1 MNEIILNSHNKS
13 LIRKKRFWNISL
25 ITLLLIGIIFSSKI
39 IDINSSN
46 LLNGI
51 PRLGDYVSQIL
62 PSLETS
68 NLFLSSNDKGSIAYW
83 YFNLPKYLKLLFETF
98 NMALLATIIGSTL
111 ALFLSFLAA
120 KNTSP
125 NSLVFFTIRR
135 ILEFFRGVP
144 EIIFAILFVWVLGI
158 GPLAG
163 IIAMTL
169 HTTGSLGKLFSEVHE
184 NSNDKPIDALKASG
198 GNWLSEMKFGL
209 LPQVLPN
216 IENIDVSTFVD
227 IGNDIKAA
235 GSGGLSL
242 QTDEG
247 TKRIFIADGG
257 EVKVGQLSVGS
268 ATTAPL
274 HVAKASTDCQ
284 AIFGDNNS
292 SIDAVSYTH
301 LTLPTILLV

>member
-25 ITLLLIGIIFSSKI
+25 IALLLIGVTLSSKI

-68 NLFLSSNDKGSIAYW
+68 NLFLSSKDQGSIAYW

-98 NMALLATIIGSTL
+98 NMALLATIVGSTL

-184 NSNDKPIDALKASG
+184 NSNNKPIDALKASG

-216 IENIDVSTFVD
+216 LISYVLLRFEINI
-227 IGNDIKAA
+227 
-235 GSGGLSL
+235 
-242 QTDEG
+242 
-247 TKRIFIADGG
+247 R
-257 EVKVGQLSVGS
+257 
-268 ATTAPL
+268 
-274 HVAKASTDCQ
+274 ASTILGFVGAGGIGQ
-284 AIFGDNNS
+284 ELYLVINFNYYEEVSAIILLIILTVV
-292 SIDAVSYTH
+292 SIDLFSGYLRKNIIGVEND
-301 LTLPTILLV
+301 

>member
-25 ITLLLIGIIFSSKI
+25 ITLLLIGVALSSKI

-68 NLFLSSNDKGSIAYW
+68 NLFLSSKDQGSIAYW

-111 ALFLSFLAA
+111 ALFLIFLAA

-184 NSNDKPIDALKASG
+184 NSNNKPIDALKASG

-216 IENIDVSTFVD
+216 LISYVLLRFEINI
-227 IGNDIKAA
+227 
-235 GSGGLSL
+235 
-242 QTDEG
+242 
-247 TKRIFIADGG
+247 R
-257 EVKVGQLSVGS
+257 
-268 ATTAPL
+268 
-274 HVAKASTDCQ
+274 ASTILGFVGAGGIGQ
-284 AIFGDNNS
+284 ELYLVINFNYYEEVSAIILLIILTVI
-292 SIDAVSYTH
+292 SIDLFSGYLRKNIIGVEND
-301 LTLPTILLV
+301 

>member
-25 ITLLLIGIIFSSKI
+25 ITLLLIGVTLSSKI

-68 NLFLSSNDKGSIAYW
+68 NLFLSSNDQGSVAYW

-98 NMALLATIIGSTL
+98 NMALLATIISSTL
-111 ALFLSFLAA
+111 ALFFSFLAA

-125 NSLVFFTIRR
+125 NSLIFFTIRR

-169 HTTGSLGKLFSEVHE
+169 HTTGSLGKLFSEAHE
-184 NSNDKPIDALKASG
+184 NSNNKPIDAVKASG
-198 GNWLSEMKFGL
+198 GNWSSEMKFGL

-216 IENIDVSTFVD
+216 LISYVLLRFEINI
-227 IGNDIKAA
+227 
-235 GSGGLSL
+235 
-242 QTDEG
+242 
-247 TKRIFIADGG
+247 R
-257 EVKVGQLSVGS
+257 
-268 ATTAPL
+268 
-274 HVAKASTDCQ
+274 ASTILGFVGAGGIGQ
-284 AIFGDNNS
+284 ELYLVINFNYYEEVSAIILLIILTVV
-292 SIDAVSYTH
+292 SIDLFSGYLRKNITGVEND
-301 LTLPTILLV
+301 

>member
-1 MNEIILNSHNKS
+1 MNEIILNSHNES

-25 ITLLLIGIIFSSKI
+25 ITLLLIGITLSSKI

-68 NLFLSSNDKGSIAYW
+68 NLFLSSKDQGSIAYW

-98 NMALLATIIGSTL
+98 NMALLATIVGSTL

-184 NSNDKPIDALKASG
+184 NSNNKPIDALKASG

-209 LPQVLPN
+209 MPQVLPN
-216 IENIDVSTFVD
+216 LISYVLLRFEINI
-227 IGNDIKAA
+227 
-235 GSGGLSL
+235 
-242 QTDEG
+242 
-247 TKRIFIADGG
+247 R
-257 EVKVGQLSVGS
+257 
-268 ATTAPL
+268 
-274 HVAKASTDCQ
+274 ASTILGFVGAGGIGQ
-284 AIFGDNNS
+284 ELYLVINFNYYEEVSAIILLIILTVV
-292 SIDAVSYTH
+292 SIDLFSGYLRKNIIGVEND
-301 LTLPTILLV
+301 

>member
-25 ITLLLIGIIFSSKI
+25 ITLLLIGITLSSKI
-39 IDINSSN
+39 IDFNSSN

-62 PSLETS
+62 PSLETN
-68 NLFLSSNDKGSIAYW
+68 NLFLSSKDKGSIAYW

-98 NMALLATIIGSTL
+98 NMALLATIVGSTL
-111 ALFLSFLAA
+111 ALFFSFLAA

-184 NSNDKPIDALKASG
+184 NSNNKPIEALKASG

-216 IENIDVSTFVD
+216 LISYVLLRFEINI
-227 IGNDIKAA
+227 
-235 GSGGLSL
+235 
-242 QTDEG
+242 
-247 TKRIFIADGG
+247 R
-257 EVKVGQLSVGS
+257 
-268 ATTAPL
+268 
-274 HVAKASTDCQ
+274 ASTILGFVGAGGIGQ
-284 AIFGDNNS
+284 ELYLVINFNYYEEVSAIILLIILTVV
-292 SIDAVSYTH
+292 SIDLFSGYLRKNIIGVEND
-301 LTLPTILLV
+301 

>member
-25 ITLLLIGIIFSSKI
+25 IVLMLIGVTLSSKI

-68 NLFLSSNDKGSIAYW
+68 NLFLSSKDQGSIAYW

-184 NSNDKPIDALKASG
+184 NSNNKPIDALKASG

-216 IENIDVSTFVD
+216 LISYVLLRFEINI
-227 IGNDIKAA
+227 
-235 GSGGLSL
+235 
-242 QTDEG
+242 
-247 TKRIFIADGG
+247 R
-257 EVKVGQLSVGS
+257 
-268 ATTAPL
+268 
-274 HVAKASTDCQ
+274 ASTILGFVGAGGIGQ
-284 AIFGDNNS
+284 ELYLVINFNYYEEVSAIILLIILTVV
-292 SIDAVSYTH
+292 SIDLFSGYLRKNIIGVEND
-301 LTLPTILLV
+301 

>member
-25 ITLLLIGIIFSSKI
+25 ITLLLIGVTLSSKI

-68 NLFLSSNDKGSIAYW
+68 NLFLSSKDQGSIAYW

-184 NSNDKPIDALKASG
+184 NSNNKQIDALKASG

-216 IENIDVSTFVD
+216 LISYVLLRFEINI
-227 IGNDIKAA
+227 
-235 GSGGLSL
+235 
-242 QTDEG
+242 
-247 TKRIFIADGG
+247 R
-257 EVKVGQLSVGS
+257 
-268 ATTAPL
+268 
-274 HVAKASTDCQ
+274 ASTILGFVGAGGIGQ
-284 AIFGDNNS
+284 ELYLVINFNYYEEVSAIILLIILTVI
-292 SIDAVSYTH
+292 SIDLFSGYLRKNIIGVEND
-301 LTLPTILLV
+301 

>member
-25 ITLLLIGIIFSSKI
+25 ITLLLIGITLSSKI

-68 NLFLSSNDKGSIAYW
+68 NLFLSSKDQGSIAYW

-98 NMALLATIIGSTL
+98 NMALLATIVGSTL
-111 ALFLSFLAA
+111 AVFLSFLAA

-184 NSNDKPIDALKASG
+184 NSNNKPIDALKASG

-216 IENIDVSTFVD
+216 LISYVLLRFEINI
-227 IGNDIKAA
+227 
-235 GSGGLSL
+235 
-242 QTDEG
+242 
-247 TKRIFIADGG
+247 R
-257 EVKVGQLSVGS
+257 
-268 ATTAPL
+268 
-274 HVAKASTDCQ
+274 ASTILGFVGAGGIGQ
-284 AIFGDNNS
+284 ELYLVINFNYYEEVSAIILLIILTVV
-292 SIDAVSYTH
+292 SIDLFSSY
-301 LTLPTILLV
+301 LRKNIIGVEND

>member
-25 ITLLLIGIIFSSKI
+25 ITLLLIGVTLSSKI

-68 NLFLSSNDKGSIAYW
+68 NLFLSSNDQGSIAYW

-98 NMALLATIIGSTL
+98 NMALLATIAGSTL

-125 NSLVFFTIRR
+125 NSLIFFTIRR

-184 NSNDKPIDALKASG
+184 NSNNKPIDAVKASG
-198 GNWLSEMKFGL
+198 GNWSSEMKFGL
-209 LPQVLPN
+209 LPQVIPN
-216 IENIDVSTFVD
+216 LISYVLLRFEINI
-227 IGNDIKAA
+227 
-235 GSGGLSL
+235 
-242 QTDEG
+242 
-247 TKRIFIADGG
+247 R
-257 EVKVGQLSVGS
+257 
-268 ATTAPL
+268 
-274 HVAKASTDCQ
+274 ASTILGFVGAGGIGQ
-284 AIFGDNNS
+284 ELYLVINFNYYEEVSAIILLIILTVV
-292 SIDAVSYTH
+292 SIDLFSGYLRKNIIGVENE
-301 LTLPTILLV
+301 

>member
-25 ITLLLIGIIFSSKI
+25 ITILLIGVILSSKI

-62 PSLETS
+62 PSLEAS
-68 NLFLSSNDKGSIAYW
+68 NLFLSSKDQGSIAYW

-98 NMALLATIIGSTL
+98 NMALLATIVGSTL

-184 NSNDKPIDALKASG
+184 NSNNKPIEALKASG

-216 IENIDVSTFVD
+216 LISYVLLRFEINI
-227 IGNDIKAA
+227 
-235 GSGGLSL
+235 
-242 QTDEG
+242 
-247 TKRIFIADGG
+247 R
-257 EVKVGQLSVGS
+257 
-268 ATTAPL
+268 
-274 HVAKASTDCQ
+274 ASTILGFVGAGGIGQ
-284 AIFGDNNS
+284 ELYLVINFNYYEEVSAIILLIILTVV
-292 SIDAVSYTH
+292 SIDLFSGYLRKNIIGVEND
-301 LTLPTILLV
+301 

>member
-25 ITLLLIGIIFSSKI
+25 ITLLLIGVTLSSKI

-68 NLFLSSNDKGSIAYW
+68 NLFLSSNDQGSIAYW

-163 IIAMTL
+163 IIAMTI

-184 NSNDKPIDALKASG
+184 NSNNKPIEALKASG

-216 IENIDVSTFVD
+216 LISYVLLRFEINI
-227 IGNDIKAA
+227 
-235 GSGGLSL
+235 
-242 QTDEG
+242 
-247 TKRIFIADGG
+247 R
-257 EVKVGQLSVGS
+257 
-268 ATTAPL
+268 
-274 HVAKASTDCQ
+274 ASTILGFVGAGGIGQ
-284 AIFGDNNS
+284 ELYLVINFNYYEEVSAIILLIILTVV
-292 SIDAVSYTH
+292 SIDLFSGYLRKNIIGVEND
-301 LTLPTILLV
+301 

>member
-25 ITLLLIGIIFSSKI
+25 ITLLLIGLTLSSKI

-68 NLFLSSNDKGSIAYW
+68 NLFLSSKDQGSIAYW

-125 NSLVFFTIRR
+125 NSLIFFTIRR

-163 IIAMTL
+163 IIAMTI

-184 NSNDKPIDALKASG
+184 NSNNKPIEALKASG

-216 IENIDVSTFVD
+216 LISYVLLRFEINI
-227 IGNDIKAA
+227 
-235 GSGGLSL
+235 
-242 QTDEG
+242 
-247 TKRIFIADGG
+247 R
-257 EVKVGQLSVGS
+257 
-268 ATTAPL
+268 
-274 HVAKASTDCQ
+274 ASTILGFVGAGGIGQ
-284 AIFGDNNS
+284 ELYLVINFNYYEEVSAIILLIILTVV
-292 SIDAVSYTH
+292 SIDLFSGYLRKNIIGVEND
-301 LTLPTILLV
+301 

>member
-1 MNEIILNSHNKS
+1 MNEINLNNHNKS

-25 ITLLLIGIIFSSKI
+25 LILILIGIILSSKLVN
-39 IDINSSN
+39 IDSSN

-51 PRLGDYVSQIL
+51 PRLGDYILQII
-62 PSLETS
+62 PSLESS
-68 NLFLSSNDKGSIAYW
+68 NLFLGSKDQGSIAYW
-83 YFNLPKYLKLLFETF
+83 YFNLPNYLKLLFETF

-163 IIAMTL
+163 IIAMML

-184 NSNDKPIDALKASG
+184 NSNNRPIEALKASG

-216 IENIDVSTFVD
+216 LISYSLLRFEINI
-227 IGNDIKAA
+227 
-235 GSGGLSL
+235 
-242 QTDEG
+242 
-247 TKRIFIADGG
+247 R
-257 EVKVGQLSVGS
+257 
-268 ATTAPL
+268 
-274 HVAKASTDCQ
+274 ASTILGFVGAGGIGQ
-284 AIFGDNNS
+284 ELYLVINFNYYEEVSAIILLIILTVI
-292 SIDAVSYTH
+292 SID
-301 LTLPTILLV
+301 LLSGYLRKNIIGVEND

>member
-25 ITLLLIGIIFSSKI
+25 ITLLLIGITLSSKI
-39 IDINSSN
+39 IDFNSSN

-62 PSLETS
+62 PSLETN
-68 NLFLSSNDKGSIAYW
+68 NLFLSSKDKGSIAYW

-184 NSNDKPIDALKASG
+184 NSNNKPIDALKASG

-216 IENIDVSTFVD
+216 FLIRF
-227 IGNDIKAA
+227 A
-235 GSGGLSL
+235 
-242 QTDEG
+242 
-247 TKRIFIADGG
+247 
-257 EVKVGQLSVGS
+257 
-268 ATTAPL
+268 
-274 HVAKASTDCQ
+274 
-284 AIFGDNNS
+284 
-292 SIDAVSYTH
+292 
-301 LTLPTILLV
+301 

>member
-25 ITLLLIGIIFSSKI
+25 ITLLLIGVTLSSKI

-68 NLFLSSNDKGSIAYW
+68 NLFLSSKDQGSIAYW

-125 NSLVFFTIRR
+125 NSLVFFTMRR

-184 NSNDKPIDALKASG
+184 NSNNKPIDALKASG

-216 IENIDVSTFVD
+216 LISYVLLRFEINI
-227 IGNDIKAA
+227 
-235 GSGGLSL
+235 
-242 QTDEG
+242 
-247 TKRIFIADGG
+247 R
-257 EVKVGQLSVGS
+257 
-268 ATTAPL
+268 
-274 HVAKASTDCQ
+274 ASTILGFVGAGGIGQ
-284 AIFGDNNS
+284 ELYLVINFNYYEEVSAIILLIILTVV
-292 SIDAVSYTH
+292 SIDLFSGYLRKNIIGVEND
-301 LTLPTILLV
+301 

>member
-1 MNEIILNSHNKS
+1 MMNKITLDNHYKN
-13 LIRKKRFWNISL
+13 LIGKKRFWNLSL
-25 ITLLLIGIIFSSKI
+25 IVLIFIGVILSSKI

-51 PRLGDYVSQIL
+51 PRLGDYISQIL
-62 PSLETS
+62 PSIEI
-68 NLFLSSNDKGSIAYW
+68 NKLFLGSKDPGSIAYW

-98 NMALLATIIGSTL
+98 NMALLATIVGSVL

-125 NSLVFFTIRR
+125 NSLLFFTIRR
-135 ILEFFRGVP
+135 MLEFFRGVP

-184 NSNDKPIDALKASG
+184 NSNNKPIEALKASG

-216 IENIDVSTFVD
+216 LISYALLRFEINI
-227 IGNDIKAA
+227 
-235 GSGGLSL
+235 
-242 QTDEG
+242 
-247 TKRIFIADGG
+247 R
-257 EVKVGQLSVGS
+257 
-268 ATTAPL
+268 
-274 HVAKASTDCQ
+274 ASTILGFVGAGGIGQ
-284 AIFGDNNS
+284 ELYLVINFNYYEEVSAIILLIILTVI
-292 SIDAVSYTH
+292 SID
-301 LTLPTILLV
+301 LLSGYLRKNITRIQND

>member
-25 ITLLLIGIIFSSKI
+25 ITLLLIGLTLSSKI

-68 NLFLSSNDKGSIAYW
+68 NLFLSSKDQGSIAYW

-163 IIAMTL
+163 IIAMTI

-184 NSNDKPIDALKASG
+184 NSNNKPIEALKASG

-216 IENIDVSTFVD
+216 LISYVLLRFEINI
-227 IGNDIKAA
+227 
-235 GSGGLSL
+235 
-242 QTDEG
+242 
-247 TKRIFIADGG
+247 R
-257 EVKVGQLSVGS
+257 
-268 ATTAPL
+268 
-274 HVAKASTDCQ
+274 ASTILGFVGAGGIGQ
-284 AIFGDNNS
+284 ELYLVINFNYYEEVSAIILLIILTVV
-292 SIDAVSYTH
+292 SIDLFSGYLRKNIIGVEND
-301 LTLPTILLV
+301 

>member
-25 ITLLLIGIIFSSKI
+25 IALVLIGIILSSKI

-68 NLFLSSNDKGSIAYW
+68 NLFLSSKDQGSIAYW

-98 NMALLATIIGSTL
+98 NMALLATIVGSNL

-120 KNTSP
+120 KNISP

-184 NSNDKPIDALKASG
+184 NSNNKPIDALKASG
-198 GNWLSEMKFGL
+198 GNWLSEIKFGL

-216 IENIDVSTFVD
+216 LISYVLLRFEINI
-227 IGNDIKAA
+227 
-235 GSGGLSL
+235 
-242 QTDEG
+242 
-247 TKRIFIADGG
+247 R
-257 EVKVGQLSVGS
+257 
-268 ATTAPL
+268 
-274 HVAKASTDCQ
+274 ASTILGFVGAGGIGQ
-284 AIFGDNNS
+284 ELYLVINFNYYEEVSAIIMLIILTVV
-292 SIDAVSYTH
+292 SIDLFSGYLRKNIIGVEND
-301 LTLPTILLV
+301 

>member
-1 MNEIILNSHNKS
+1 MMNKITLDNHYKN
-13 LIRKKRFWNISL
+13 LIGKKRFWNLSL
-25 ITLLLIGIIFSSKI
+25 IVLIFIGVILSSKI

-46 LLNGI
+46 LLNGM
-51 PRLGDYVSQIL
+51 PRLGDYISQIL
-62 PSLETS
+62 PSIEI
-68 NLFLSSNDKGSIAYW
+68 NKLFLGSKDQGSIAYW

-98 NMALLATIIGSTL
+98 NMALLATIVGSAL

-125 NSLVFFTIRR
+125 NSLLFFTIRR

-184 NSNDKPIDALKASG
+184 NSNDKPIEALKASG

-216 IENIDVSTFVD
+216 LISYALLRFEINIRASTILGFVGAGGIGQELYLVINFNYYEEVSAIILLIILTVISIDLLSSYLRKNVIRIEND
-227 IGNDIKAA
+227 
-235 GSGGLSL
+235 
-242 QTDEG
+242 
-247 TKRIFIADGG
+247 
-257 EVKVGQLSVGS
+257 
-268 ATTAPL
+268 
-274 HVAKASTDCQ
+274 
-284 AIFGDNNS
+284 
-292 SIDAVSYTH
+292 
-301 LTLPTILLV
+301 

>member
-1 MNEIILNSHNKS
+1 MNEIILNSHNES

-25 ITLLLIGIIFSSKI
+25 ITLLLIGVTLSSKI

-68 NLFLSSNDKGSIAYW
+68 NLFLSSKDQGSIAYW

-98 NMALLATIIGSTL
+98 NMALLATIVGSTL

-184 NSNDKPIDALKASG
+184 NSNNKPIDALKASG

-209 LPQVLPN
+209 MPQVLPN
-216 IENIDVSTFVD
+216 LISYVLLRFEINI
-227 IGNDIKAA
+227 
-235 GSGGLSL
+235 
-242 QTDEG
+242 
-247 TKRIFIADGG
+247 R
-257 EVKVGQLSVGS
+257 
-268 ATTAPL
+268 
-274 HVAKASTDCQ
+274 ASTILGFVGAGGIGQ
-284 AIFGDNNS
+284 ELYLVINFNYYEEVSAIILLIILTVV
-292 SIDAVSYTH
+292 SIDLFSGYLRKNIIGVEND
-301 LTLPTILLV
+301 